1 MAYIKYKELTK
12 YYNFSKE
19 LDLNALPKY
28 VYAYI
33 ESGEEILIA
42 YSTHNDMFL
51 LTTFKLIIIDVSGFF
66 IEKQKIHFFPFIS
79 ISSTAIEF
87 SNGKASIF
95 LSMDSGYQVQLNFV
109 KMTKEEQNKIRSVY
123 MNMIEVI
130 SKKRLST
137 YKIN

>member
-19 LDLNALPKY
+19 LDLKELPRD

-33 ESGEEILIA
+33 ENGEEILIA
-42 YSTHNDMFL
+42 YSTNNDMFL
-51 LTTFKLIIIDVSGFF
+51 LTTFKLIIIDVSGFLF
-66 IEKQKIHFFPFIS
+66 QKQKIHFFPFLS

-87 SNGKASIF
+87 SEGRSSIF

-123 MNMIEVI
+123 MNMVEII
-130 SKKRLST
+130 SKKRVR
-137 YKIN
+137 